1 MPKPRLSLILPLV
14 LVLAAALFRYL
25 NHENLV
31 SLPALE
37 NFAPWMALAFTGTLV
52 FSKRIPFFVLPLLLV
67 VIDLAATGAKG
78 VMHWEAIAVY
88 GAFGIAA
95 FAASRM
101 RGKVGLVGGLLGVV
115 GCSLLFYLV
124 TNTVSWIA
132 DPGYAKTFGGWAQ
145 ALTTGLPNFAPTIYF
160 LRNSLLSDVGFSCL
174 LLAAYNTEASIRRQ
188 ETIPLL
194 RATAA

>member
-1 MPKPRLSLILPLV
+1 MPKPRLSLVLPLL
-14 LVLAAALFRYL
+14 LVLAAAVFRYL
-25 NHENLV
+25 KLGQLV
-31 SLPALE
+31 SVPALE

-52 FSKRIPFFVLPLLLV
+52 FSKRMPFFVLPLLLV
-67 VIDLAATGAKG
+67 VIDLAATGLKG

-88 GAFGIAA
+88 GAFGVAA

-101 RGKVGLVGGLLGVV
+101 RGQIGLVGSLLGVV

-124 TNTVSWIA
+124 TNTVSWFA
-132 DPGYAKTFGGWAQ
+132 DPGYAKTFSAWVQ
-145 ALTTGLPNFAPTIYF
+145 ALTTGLPNFTPTIYF
-160 LRNSLLSDVGFSCL
+160 LRNSLLSDVAFSCM

-194 RATAA
+194 RTAAA